1 MDDPG
6 RKAIQPNRRHDRP
19 TGVGGT
25 LLVVLIGVALAAS
38 ACDGFVAPS
47 GLGSN
52 LPSGLPSL
60 GPLPSLPEPSER
72 PTREPTPEPT
82 AEPTPEPTAEPT
94 PEPTREPAATVAAS
108 PTAPPTPEPT
118 PAPTPEPTPAPTPE
132 PTPSP
137 TPEPTPSPTLSPSPS
152 PSPSPSAS
160 PTPEPS
166 AAPPTEPTGG
176 DTLPIVLLLSSRF
189 WQAPSRPG
197 QSFSGEAPPA
207 RRQPIRTNRQL
218 RVGPGA
224 PDVVPEDDSPTVVEE
239 PPTSE
244 SDPDSGDAER
254 PQ

>member
-6 RKAIQPNRRHDRP
+6 RKAIQPNRRHNRP
-19 TGVGGT
+19 TGGGGT

-60 GPLPSLPEPSER
+60 GPLPSLPERSER
-72 PTREPTPEPT
+72 PTSEPTPEPT

-94 PEPTREPAATVAAS
+94 PEPTRAPAATATAA

-118 PAPTPEPTPAPTPE
+118 PAATPEPTPVPTPE

-137 TPEPTPSPTLSPSPS
+137 TPSPSPS
-152 PSPSPSAS
+152 PSPSPTPSPTPSSSPS

-166 AAPPTEPTGG
+166 AAPPTEPTGDG
-176 DTLPIVLLLSSRF
+176 TVPIVLLLVLALIAGGVAIWALRQRRDAASV
-189 WQAPSRPG
+189 
-197 QSFSGEAPPA
+197 PPTDPD
-207 RRQPIRTNRQL
+207 QPAAT
-218 RVGPGA
+218 GPGA
-224 PDVVPEDDSPTVVEE
+224 ADVVPEDDSPTVVEE
-239 PPTSE
+239 PPAPE

-254 PQ
+254 PR

>member
-6 RKAIQPNRRHDRP
+6 RKTIQPNRRHDRP

-25 LLVVLIGVALAAS
+25 LLVALIGVALAAS

-60 GPLPSLPEPSER
+60 GPLPTLPEPSER

-152 PSPSPSAS
+152 PSASPSAS

-176 DTLPIVLLLSSRF
+176 DTLPIVLLVLLALLAGAVATWAVLQRRGATS
-189 WQAPSRPG
+189 
-197 QSFSGEAPPA
+197 PPPTDPD
-207 RRQPIRTNRQL
+207 QPAAT
-218 RVGPGA
+218 GPGA

-239 PPTSE
+239 PPTSP